1 MSNKHINTFIVKG
14 TVVTNP
20 YDNNFNRAHFVR
32 IVITSNA
39 TTIRVIGEDS
49 TVLGEVYLHSAGH
62 EVTLEKNPEDYI
74 SVITGAAK
82 AHAVGSPR
90 S

>member
-1 MSNKHINTFIVKG
+1 MSNKNIKTFIVKG

-32 IVITSNA
+32 IVATSNT
-39 TTIRVIGEDS
+39 TTIRVTGEDS
-49 TVLGEVYLHSAGH
+49 TVLGEVYLHIAGQ
-62 EVTLEKNPEDYI
+62 EITLEKDPGDYI
-74 SVITGAAK
+74 SVTTGAVK
-82 AHAVGSPR
+82 AHAIGSPR